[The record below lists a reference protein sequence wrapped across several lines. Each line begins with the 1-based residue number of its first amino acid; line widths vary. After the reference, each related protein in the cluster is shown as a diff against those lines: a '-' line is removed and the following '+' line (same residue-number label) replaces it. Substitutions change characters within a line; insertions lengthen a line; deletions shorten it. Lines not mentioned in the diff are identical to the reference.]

1 VIALHFARGQSQPID
16 SLKQVLPVA
25 AFDQKSEI
33 LFKLGAAFLDTNV
46 DSALNYIERAML
58 YETDSTEITKLFR
71 ARGIIMARM
80 NRQSEIAESLEPIID
95 FAEKQKLNNYL
106 IDIYDLIAI
115 SRTMRGEYS
124 EALKWVYKL
133 VPLLDADSKRHDK
146 PYIYN
151 NLGILFYKI
160 RDNARALHYYKI
172 AEQLSATPHPFLL
185 VNKALASAELGLIQE
200 ALDELRHARHVCMA
214 FSQKNAMTQ
223 LHFAFGS
230 SFIKA
235 NQLDSAAMHLTKALA
250 YAKELNDHRMHAE
263 TLVYHARIHI
273 QKNQMDSAAHLLKEA
288 EKLTRN
294 NNLNEVLLDVFRQS
308 IVTYEVLKQF
318 ESLSRYQSNFIRL
331 KEELYE
337 GDIVRDIALAEGEIM
352 AREHQLELM
361 RQEKEIEIQKESL
374 LLQRWTYGAE
384 TIVMV
389 LLCILATAL
398 LYRNQEQKRIKTLL
412 DEKIRLRSHELQKKR
427 NNTVRRSQYLRGRC
441 ESLER
446 EFELTPQLLQT

>member
-1 VIALHFARGQSQPID
+1 
-16 SLKQVLPVA
+16 
-25 AFDQKSEI
+25 
-33 LFKLGAAFLDTNV
+33 
-46 DSALNYIERAML
+46 
-58 YETDSTEITKLFR
+58 
-71 ARGIIMARM
+71 
-80 NRQSEIAESLEPIID
+80 
-95 FAEKQKLNNYL
+95 
-106 IDIYDLIAI
+106 
-115 SRTMRGEYS
+115 
-124 EALKWVYKL
+124 
-133 VPLLDADSKRHDK
+133 
-146 PYIYN
+146 
-151 NLGILFYKI
+151 
-160 RDNARALHYYKI
+160 NARALHYYKI

-214 FSQKNAMTQ
+214 FRQKNAMTQ

-273 QKNQMDSAAHLLKEA
+273 QKNQMDSAAHRLKEA

-308 IVTYEVLKQF
+308 IVTYEVLKKF

-374 LLQRWTYGAE
+374 LLQRW
-384 TIVMV
+384 
-389 LLCILATAL
+389 
-398 LYRNQEQKRIKTLL
+398 
-412 DEKIRLRSHELQKKR
+412 
-427 NNTVRRSQYLRGRC
+427 
-441 ESLER
+441 
-446 EFELTPQLLQT
+446 

>member
-1 VIALHFARGQSQPID
+1 
-16 SLKQVLPVA
+16 
-25 AFDQKSEI
+25 
-33 LFKLGAAFLDTNV
+33 
-46 DSALNYIERAML
+46 
-58 YETDSTEITKLFR
+58 
-71 ARGIIMARM
+71 
-80 NRQSEIAESLEPIID
+80 
-95 FAEKQKLNNYL
+95 
-106 IDIYDLIAI
+106 
-115 SRTMRGEYS
+115 
-124 EALKWVYKL
+124 
-133 VPLLDADSKRHDK
+133 
-146 PYIYN
+146 
-151 NLGILFYKI
+151 
-160 RDNARALHYYKI
+160 
-172 AEQLSATPHPFLL
+172 
-185 VNKALASAELGLIQE
+185 
-200 ALDELRHARHVCMA
+200 HARHVCMA
-214 FSQKNAMTQ
+214 FRQKNAMTQ

-308 IVTYEVLKQF
+308 IVTYEVLKKF

-412 DEKIRLRSHELQKKR
+412 DEKIRLRSHELQK
-427 NNTVRRSQYLRGRC
+427 
-441 ESLER
+441 
-446 EFELTPQLLQT
+446 